1 MTVGFFHVDRESVAS
16 KQMHE
21 CARGLVQSVRESMPG
36 VPVVHFTDE
45 TSKGVKGVDAVRRK
59 PAEPMALL
67 RMRHHAGVK
76 GAWLFVDTDVLIQ
89 KNVARVFSIAEFD
102 IALARRDWS
111 HLKVAPGFSDR
122 MPYNTGVVFSRC
134 PRFWAEVYTRLRVL
148 DAPQQEWMGDQEV
161 ICDLVTEDRPR
172 YAVTFVSGAKYNYP
186 PMLPGVKAADQLH
199 EASIVHYKG
208 PDRKALMLARI
219 AEARKC
225 A

>member
-1 MTVGFFHVDRESVAS
+1 MKVGFFHVDRESVAS
-16 KQMHE
+16 KQMHA
-21 CARGLVQSVRESMPG
+21 CARGLVRSVREAMPG
-36 VPVVHFTDE
+36 VSVVHFTDL
-45 TSKGVKGVDAVRRK
+45 TSQAVKGVDAVRRK

-67 RMRHHAGVK
+67 RMRHHASVE

-89 KNVARVFSIAEFD
+89 KDVARVFTKEFD

-148 DAPQQEWMGDQEV
+148 DLPQQEWMGDQEV
-161 ICDLVTEDRPR
+161 ICDLVTEDHPR
-172 YAVTFVSGAKYNYP
+172 YAVTFVSGAKYNFP
-186 PMLPGVKAADQLH
+186 PALPGVDAETQCREAA
-199 EASIVHYKG
+199 IVHYKG